1 MIQIPLAFR
10 RASVLVPIGALL
22 FSALLLIPGRY
33 LIALNITYSYR
44 SYRHMP
50 PPTPIIFETNGIAE
64 IQLPQSLNSFDQAE
78 RSLNRVALL
87 NLPAMLIS
95 APEAIFSSGHMS
107 WHPDGMTFKVWNA
120 LSYPFLAL
128 VFWWIIGRGID
139 ALLAIRHGSLDP
151 PLRWFDVLVT
161 AILLSG
167 GIALAIGYFVS
178 ATPEDKADGV
188 LAGICS
194 AAACWAAMA
203 ILPTLAWIFQF
214 RYKRKMRT
222 AKS

>member
-1 MIQIPLAFR
+1 MIQILLAFR

-22 FSALLLIPGRY
+22 FSAVLLIPSRY
-33 LIALNITYSYR
+33 LISLNITDSYR
-44 SYRHMP
+44 AYRHMP
-50 PPTPIIFETNGIAE
+50 PPTLIINETNGAAD
-64 IQLPQSLNSFDQAE
+64 LLLLQSPDSFHQIE
-78 RSLNRVALL
+78 RSLDRVALL

-95 APEAIFSSGHMS
+95 APEAVFSSHHMS

-128 VFWWIIGRGID
+128 VSWWIIGRGID
-139 ALLAIRHGSLDP
+139 ALLSIRHGSLDP
-151 PLRWFDVLVT
+151 PLRWFDVLIT

-167 GIALAIGYFVS
+167 GIALVSGYFVS

-188 LAGICS
+188 LAGLCS

-214 RYKRKMRT
+214 RYKRKMRAAT
-222 AKS
+222 S